1 MHSNAAFR
9 FPESDPALA
18 FVAKVGFAH
27 LFGVTPDGPRVAH
40 MPLSV
45 MPSGALRFHLGNG
58 NALAKHLDGAVVTAS
73 VGGPGSYFS
82 PNWHGN
88 PAGHVPTWNYRTA
101 EIEGVVTALGWHDL
115 LALLE
120 LSSATFEPRVGQ
132 DWTMAK
138 MDVGR
143 RDAMMRAIT
152 AYELVPTAI
161 RTTDKASQNR
171 SNADARAVV
180 AALDAIG
187 DAEGA
192 EAIRRTRG
200 W

>member
-1 MHSNAAFR
+1 MHPNVAFR
-9 FPESDPALA
+9 FPDADPARA
-18 FVAKVGFAH
+18 FVAEVGFAH
-27 LFGVTPDGPRVAH
+27 LFGMTPDGPRVAH
-40 MPLSV
+40 VPLLV

-58 NALAKHLDGAVVTAS
+58 NALAKHLDGSVVTAS
-73 VGGPGSYFS
+73 VGGPGSYIS
-82 PNWHGN
+82 PNWYGD

-101 EIEGVVTALGWHDL
+101 EIEGVVTALGWDDL

-171 SNADARAVV
+171 SDADARGVA

-187 DAEGA
+187 DAAGA